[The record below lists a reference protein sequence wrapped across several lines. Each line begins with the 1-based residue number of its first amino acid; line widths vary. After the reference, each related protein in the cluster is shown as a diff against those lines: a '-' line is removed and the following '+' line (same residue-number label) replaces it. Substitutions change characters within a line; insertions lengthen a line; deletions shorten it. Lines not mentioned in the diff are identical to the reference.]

1 VAGHTATQARSP
13 SQEQPAVGSI
23 LSREILKWVM
33 STRSKAHQF
42 LDAYRTAFEAPDVL
56 AIADLFSYPCQATSD
71 AGEIA
76 VTTVPSRE
84 AWLPQI
90 ERLVAAYRA
99 IGVASAQV
107 LELHV
112 IELTPRLAQA
122 AVHWGLV
129 DQEGGPIYEF
139 DASYTLAD
147 LGDGMRITAIAHNET
162 PRLRAAIERQPRR

>member
-1 VAGHTATQARSP
+1 M
-13 SQEQPAVGSI
+13 
-23 LSREILKWVM
+23 M
-33 STRSKAHQF
+33 STCSKAHHF
-42 LDAYRTAFEAPDVL
+42 LDAYRTAFEAFDVP

-76 VTTVPSRE
+76 VTMVSSLE

-99 IGVASAQV
+99 IGVRSAHV
-107 LELHV
+107 LELQV

-122 AVHWGLV
+122 TVHWGLA
-129 DQEGGPIYEF
+129 DQGGEPIYEF

-147 LGDGMRITAIAHNET
+147 HGDGMRITAIAHNET
-162 PRLRAAIERQPRR
+162 PRLRAAIERQRRG